1 MNRETQE
8 RNEEQQ
14 ATRQTDERELTTGQ
28 TDEEKLTAGQISEEK
43 QATRQM
49 DERERTI
56 GQSSEEKLTTG
67 QLSEAELARQ
77 VRHQMR
83 VITQG
88 AAEVVGE
95 EELERKVERS
105 LRENKPLV
113 IKFGMDPSA
122 PDLHL
127 GHAVPLRR
135 LKQMQDMGHTIKII
149 IGDFTGRIGDPTG
162 KAKGRK
168 ALSNKQVA
176 DNAETYKQ
184 QVFKILD
191 REKTEIY
198 YNGEWLELLGIE
210 DVLKMASTMTV
221 ARMLE
226 RDDFQS
232 RFASNTPIGLHEFF
246 YPLLQAYDS
255 VELQA
260 DLELGGTDQTFNVL
274 MGRTLQKSMGQEPQ
288 AAVFMPILE
297 GLDGKEKMSKSLG
310 NYIGIAEEPQ
320 VMFKK
325 VMEVPDHLI
334 LRYFELATDETPER
348 LDHIR
353 EAMADGK
360 NPRDIKL
367 MLAETITRLYHGEAG
382 AEKGKK
388 FFEEAFQKK
397 EAPEDIPELDI
408 PMDCDTLSSIL
419 GILAAAG
426 FAESKAA
433 CRRLIAQGGMR
444 KNGEKVDN
452 PDIPIANGDV
462 LRLGK
467 KEFLRLHKTV

>member
-1 MNRETQE
+1 
-8 RNEEQQ
+8 
-14 ATRQTDERELTTGQ
+14 
-28 TDEEKLTAGQISEEK
+28 
-43 QATRQM
+43 
-49 DERERTI
+49 
-56 GQSSEEKLTTG
+56 
-67 QLSEAELARQ
+67 
-77 VRHQMR
+77 
-83 VITQG
+83 
-88 AAEVVGE
+88 
-95 EELERKVERS
+95 
-105 LRENKPLV
+105 
-113 IKFGMDPSA
+113 
-122 PDLHL
+122 
-127 GHAVPLRR
+127 
-135 LKQMQDMGHTIKII
+135 
-149 IGDFTGRIGDPTG
+149 
-162 KAKGRK
+162 
-168 ALSNKQVA
+168 
-176 DNAETYKQ
+176 
-184 QVFKILD
+184 
-191 REKTEIY
+191 
-198 YNGEWLELLGIE
+198 
-210 DVLKMASTMTV
+210 
-221 ARMLE
+221 
-226 RDDFQS
+226 
-232 RFASNTPIGLHEFF
+232 
-246 YPLLQAYDS
+246 
-255 VELQA
+255 
-260 DLELGGTDQTFNVL
+260 
-274 MGRTLQKSMGQEPQ
+274 
-288 AAVFMPILE
+288 
-297 GLDGKEKMSKSLG
+297 
-310 NYIGIAEEPQ
+310 
-320 VMFKK
+320 MFKK

>member
-1 MNRETQE
+1 MNREVQE

-14 ATRQTDERELTTGQ
+14 ATRQTDEAELTARQ
-28 TDEEKLTAGQISEEK
+28 TNEEKLTA
-43 QATRQM
+43 RQM
-49 DERERTI
+49 D
-56 GQSSEEKLTTG
+56 
-67 QLSEAELARQ
+67 EAELARQ

-95 EELERKVERS
+95 EELEKKVERS

-168 ALSNKQVA
+168 ALSSRQVA

-191 REKTEIY
+191 REKTEVY

-255 VELQA
+255 VVLQA

-325 VMEVPDHLI
+325 VM
-334 LRYFELATDETPER
+334 
-348 LDHIR
+348 
-353 EAMADGK
+353 
-360 NPRDIKL
+360 
-367 MLAETITRLYHGEAG
+367 
-382 AEKGKK
+382 
-388 FFEEAFQKK
+388 
-397 EAPEDIPELDI
+397 
-408 PMDCDTLSSIL
+408 
-419 GILAAAG
+419 
-426 FAESKAA
+426 
-433 CRRLIAQGGMR
+433 
-444 KNGEKVDN
+444 
-452 PDIPIANGDV
+452 
-462 LRLGK
+462 
-467 KEFLRLHKTV
+467 

>member
-1 MNRETQE
+1 MNRETQ
-8 RNEEQQ
+8 R
-14 ATRQTDERELTTGQ
+14 
-28 TDEEKLTAGQISEEK
+28 KKSEG

-49 DERERTI
+49 SGE
-56 GQSSEEKLTTG
+56 
-67 QLSEAELARQ
+67 ELARQ

-135 LKQMQDMGHTIKII
+135 LKQMQDMGHTVKII

-191 REKTEIY
+191 REKTEVY

-310 NYIGIAEEPQ
+310 NYIGIAEEPRI
-320 VMFKK
+320 MFKK

-334 LRYFELATDETPER
+334 IRYFELATDETPER

-408 PMDCDTLSSIL
+408 PMDCDTLSGIL

-433 CRRLIAQGGMR
+433 CRRLIAQGGVR

-452 PDIPIANGDV
+452 PDISIANGDV

-467 KEFLRLHKTV
+467 KQFLRLHKTV

>member
-1 MNRETQE
+1 MNREVQE

-14 ATRQTDERELTTGQ
+14 ATRQTDEAELTARQ
-28 TDEEKLTAGQISEEK
+28 TNEEK
-43 QATRQM
+43 Q
-49 DERERTI
+49 
-56 GQSSEEKLTTG
+56 TTG

-95 EELERKVERS
+95 EELEKKVERS

-168 ALSNKQVA
+168 ALSSRQVA

-191 REKTEIY
+191 REKTEVY

-325 VMEVPDHLI
+325 VMEVPNHLI

-353 EAMADGK
+353 EVMADGK

-408 PMDCDTLSSIL
+408 PMDCDTLSGIL

-462 LRLGK
+462 LRIGK
-467 KEFLRLHKTV
+467 KQFLRLHKTV

>member
-1 MNRETQE
+1 MNRETQ
-8 RNEEQQ
+8 R
-14 ATRQTDERELTTGQ
+14 
-28 TDEEKLTAGQISEEK
+28 KKSEG

-49 DERERTI
+49 SGE
-56 GQSSEEKLTTG
+56 
-67 QLSEAELARQ
+67 ELARQ

-95 EELERKVERS
+95 EELEKKVERS

-135 LKQMQDMGHTIKII
+135 LKQMQDMGHTVKII

-191 REKTEIY
+191 REKTEVY

-310 NYIGIAEEPQ
+310 NYIGIAEEPRI
-320 VMFKK
+320 MFKK

-334 LRYFELATDETPER
+334 IRYFELATDETPER

-408 PMDCDTLSSIL
+408 PMDCDTLSDIL

-433 CRRLIAQGGMR
+433 CRRLIAQGGVR

-452 PDIPIANGDV
+452 PDISIANGDV

-467 KEFLRLHKTV
+467 KQFLRLHKTV